1 MRLKSPAATGR
12 WAPHLAA
19 TVLFAALC
27 GIATYWGLQLFAPRM
42 AIAPAGSLVDW
53 QKAPDLTAAS
63 RLFGMPASAV
73 QSRRAAAAAS
83 NIKVIGVAASS
94 QRGSAILSI
103 DGKPPKAFMV
113 GDKIDDHA
121 MLVEVRPDV
130 VIVEQ
135 AGGRVELPTP
145 DRPDPALLSAGPA
158 AAGAAS
164 VAAPASV
171 APALPRLPPVAP
183 RPVPPAAAPVPPAAA
198 PALPPAAPPLPAPSA
213 GTEPPPAQ
221 PPAELQQPADGNPVG
236 QSTGADSPAGAQD
249 PTQPA
254 SAGVRQ

>member
-1 MRLKSPAATGR
+1 
-12 WAPHLAA
+12 
-19 TVLFAALC
+19 VLFAALC
-27 GIATYWGLQLFAPRM
+27 GVATYWGLQLFAPRM

-53 QKAPDLTAAS
+53 QKAPDLAAAS

-158 AAGAAS
+158 AGASAS
-164 VAAPASV
+164 SAAAPV
-171 APALPRLPPVAP
+171 PAAPRLPPVPP
-183 RPVPPAAAPVPPAAA
+183 RPVPPAAAPPPVAA
-198 PALPPAAPPLPAPSA
+198 PALPPAAPPLPATSA
-213 GTEPPPAQ
+213 GTEPPAAQ
-221 PPAELQQPADGNPVG
+221 PPAELQQPANGNPAAQPV
-236 QSTGADSPAGAQD
+236 GADTPAGTPETA
-249 PTQPA
+249 QPA
-254 SAGVRQ
+254 PAGVRQ

>member
-1 MRLKSPAATGR
+1 MRFKSPAATGR

-53 QKAPDLTAAS
+53 QKAPDLAAAS
-63 RLFGMPASAV
+63 RLFGLPPSAV
-73 QSRRAAAAAS
+73 QARQAAAVAS

-103 DGKPPKAFMV
+103 DGKPPKAFMA

-121 MLVEVRPDV
+121 MLVEVRSDV
-130 VIVEQ
+130 VIIEQ

-145 DRPDPALLSAGPA
+145 DRPDPALLSAGPPAAGSVPSA
-158 AAGAAS
+158 AAPVSG
-164 VAAPASV
+164 VPAP
-171 APALPRLPPVAP
+171 PRLPPLLPRAVAP
-183 RPVPPAAAPVPPAAA
+183 AGAPVPPAAA
-198 PALPPAAPPLPAPSA
+198 PTPPPAAAPAPPPAAPPLPAASA

-221 PPAELQQPADGNPVG
+221 PPAELQQPADGNP
-236 QSTGADSPAGAQD
+236 AAQ
-249 PTQPA
+249 PGVSGNPG
-254 SAGVRQ
+254 GVRQ

>member
-1 MRLKSPAATGR
+1 MRFKSPAATGR

-53 QKAPDLTAAS
+53 QKAPDLAAAS
-63 RLFGMPASAV
+63 RLFGLPPSAV
-73 QSRRAAAAAS
+73 QARRATAVAS

-94 QRGSAILSI
+94 QRGSAILSV
-103 DGKPPKAFMV
+103 DGKPAKAFLA

-121 MLVEVRPDV
+121 TLVEVRPEV
-130 VIVEQ
+130 VIIEQ

-158 AAGAAS
+158 AAGSAPSA
-164 VAAPASV
+164 AAPV
-171 APALPRLPPVAP
+171 AGVPVAPRLPPVPP
-183 RPVPPAAAPVPPAAA
+183 RPVPPAPPPPAAVPQAAA
-198 PALPPAAPPLPAPSA
+198 PAA
-213 GTEPPPAQ
+213 TEPPPAQ
-221 PPAELQQPADGNPVG
+221 PPAELQQPADANPAALPGAPGN
-236 QSTGADSPAGAQD
+236 PAGAQD
-249 PTQPA
+249 SAQPA
-254 SAGVRQ
+254 AAGVRQ

>member
-19 TVLFAALC
+19 TVLFAAVC
-27 GIATYWGLQLFAPRM
+27 GIATFWGLQLFAPRM

-53 QKAPDLTAAS
+53 QKAPDLAAAS

-135 AGGRVELPTP
+135 AGGRVELPAP
-145 DRPDPALLSAGPA
+145 DRPDPALLSAGPSA
-158 AAGAAS
+158 ASSASS
-164 VAAPASV
+164 VAAPTSV
-171 APALPRLPPVAP
+171 TPALPRLAPAPP
-183 RPVPPAAAPVPPAAA
+183 RPVPPAPEPVPPPAAA
-198 PALPPAAPPLPAPSA
+198 PAQPPAAPPLPAASE

-221 PPAELQQPADGNPVG
+221 PPAESQQPANGNP
-236 QSTGADSPAGAQD
+236 AAQPGGED
-249 PTQPA
+249 NP
-254 SAGVRQ
+254 AGVRQ